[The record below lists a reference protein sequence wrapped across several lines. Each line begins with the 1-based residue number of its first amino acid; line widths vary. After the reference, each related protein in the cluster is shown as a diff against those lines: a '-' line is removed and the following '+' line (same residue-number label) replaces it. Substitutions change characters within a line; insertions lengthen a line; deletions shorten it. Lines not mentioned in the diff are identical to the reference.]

1 MPISKE
7 IIQAEVA
14 AHLTPYVQTE
24 LIADQWRQFNADPN
38 SRIQETVNTIQQL
51 TQRPPTSRFRLHEVP
66 PASSY
71 YRPSYLP
78 KR

>member
-7 IIQAEVA
+7 IIQAEIA
-14 AHLTPYVQTE
+14 AHVPPFSQRE
-24 LIADQWRQFNADPN
+24 LIADQWRQFYSDPN
-38 SRIQETVNTIQQL
+38 SRIQETVDTIQQL
-51 TQRPPTSRFRLHEVP
+51 TQKPTTSRVKLHEVP

-78 KR
+78 KL